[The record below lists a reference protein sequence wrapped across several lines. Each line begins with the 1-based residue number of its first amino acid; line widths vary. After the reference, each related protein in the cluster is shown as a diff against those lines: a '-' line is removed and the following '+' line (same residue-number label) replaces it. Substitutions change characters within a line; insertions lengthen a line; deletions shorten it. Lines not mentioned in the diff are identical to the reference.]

1 MNTAQRIE
9 HSKNLSVAD
18 RRAAAQALGVSM
30 SDYKAGNWDRKK
42 EDVRAEKKA
51 AIANTPKAPRMAGD
65 AVFKLTQTPKY
76 NDKSADI
83 ARLEARQERR
93 ENSGSYDQARY
104 DQTVDRLAKLREQ
117 DAMAK
122 SFDGSDISTYNFGA
136 VGNKKAGLNDVQF
149 LAERGFG
156 AREIDEAITKSGAK
170 RGGSV
175 NALLAKYMQPIM
187 TGKPGD
193 DVSEPILPTTPIVDI
208 DTGADVTL
216 PTVSPTPVSPGPGTE
231 PTPGPYVPPI
241 QPVTVSDDD
250 NTATGVIMGD
260 TGDISLVDSNNYGT
274 INTGIIN
281 DIRDYGGGYN
291 YGENNT
297 GLAQAYI
304 DQMQENWQDYSGP
317 GYGMYITDT
326 RIDKANETNPIDTN
340 AIYGSMGNFA
350 QNFYDRGLIASSGLY
365 GDQYKFSQ
373 PTYGG
378 FPTFG

>member
-1 MNTAQRIE
+1 MNKDKRIE
-9 HSKNLSVAD
+9 HSKNISVAD
-18 RRAAAQALGVSM
+18 RRAAAKELGVSM

-42 EDVRAEKKA
+42 EQVRADKKA
-51 AIANTPKAPRMAGD
+51 AIANTPAAPRMAGD
-65 AVFKLTQTPKY
+65 AVFKLTRTPKF

-93 ENSGSYDQARY
+93 KDSGSYDQARY
-104 DQTVDRLAKLREQ
+104 DQTASRIAKLREK
-117 DAMAK
+117 DAMTK
-122 SFDGSDISTYNFGA
+122 SFDGSDINTYNFGA
-136 VGNKKAGLNDVQF
+136 VGNKKAGLNDVQY

-175 NALLAKYMQPIM
+175 DALLAKYMKPIM
-187 TGKPGD
+187 TGQPGD
-193 DVSEPILPTTPIVDI
+193 DVSDPILPSTPIVDI
-208 DTGADVTL
+208 DTGTDITL
-216 PTVSPTPVSPGPGTE
+216 PPVSPTPVSPDTGS
-231 PTPGPYVPPI
+231 GPYVPPI

-260 TGDISLVDSNNYGT
+260 TGDISLTDSNNYGT

-291 YGENNT
+291 SGENNT

-304 DQMQENWQDYSGP
+304 DQMQENWEDYSGP
-317 GYGMYITDT
+317 GYGMYITDS
-326 RIDKANETNPIDTN
+326 RIDKANETNPINTN
-340 AIYGSMGNFA
+340 SIYGSMGNFA

-378 FPTFG
+378 FPSFG

>member
-1 MNTAQRIE
+1 MNTAQRIK
-9 HSKNLSVAD
+9 HSQNLSVAD

-30 SDYKAGNWDRKK
+30 SDYKAGNWDRTK
-42 EDVRAEKKA
+42 EVARQEKQN

-65 AVFKLTQTPKY
+65 AVFNYTKAPTT
-76 NDKSADI
+76 NDKSAQI
-83 ARLEARQERR
+83 ARLQERQERR
-93 ENSGSYDQARY
+93 ENSGSYDQAKY
-104 DQTVDRLAKLREQ
+104 QNTADRLVALREK

-122 SFDGSDISTYNFGA
+122 SFDGSDINTYDFGG
-136 VGNKKAGLNDVQF
+136 VGTKRAGLNDVQY
-149 LAERGFG
+149 LAERGFS
-156 AREIDEAITKSGAK
+156 ARDIDDAITKSGAK

-187 TGKPGD
+187 TGKPND
-193 DVSEPILPTTPIVDI
+193 DVSDPILPTTPIVEI
-208 DTGADVTL
+208 DTGTDVTV
-216 PTVSPTPVSPGPGTE
+216 PPVAPVPVTPGPG
-231 PTPGPYVPPI
+231 PGPGPYVPPI

-304 DQMQENWQDYSGP
+304 DQMQENWEDYSGP
-317 GYGMYITDT
+317 GYGMYITDS

-340 AIYGSMGNFA
+340 SIYGSMGNFA

>member
-30 SDYKAGNWDRKK
+30 SDYKSGNWDRKK
-42 EDVRAEKKA
+42 EEVRAEKKA
-51 AIANTPKAPRMAGD
+51 AIANTPAAPRMAGD
-65 AVFKLTQTPKY
+65 AVFKLTQAPKY
-76 NDKSADI
+76 NDKSAEI
-83 ARLEARQERR
+83 ARLEARQKRR
-93 ENSGSYDQARY
+93 EDSGSYDQARY
-104 DQTVDRLAKLREQ
+104 NQTVDRLARLREK

-122 SFDGSDISTYNFGA
+122 SFDGSDINTYNFGA

-156 AREIDEAITKSGAK
+156 AREIDEAITKSGAE

-175 NALLAKYMQPIM
+175 NALLAKYMKPIM

-193 DVSEPILPTTPIVDI
+193 DVSDPILPSTPIVDI
-208 DTGADVTL
+208 DTGADVTV
-216 PTVSPTPVSPGPGTE
+216 PPVSPTPVSPGPGTE
-231 PTPGPYVPPI
+231 PTGPYVPPI

-304 DQMQENWQDYSGP
+304 DQMQENWEDYSGP
-317 GYGMYITDT
+317 GYGMFITDT

-340 AIYGSMGNFA
+340 SIYGSMGNFA